1 MRGAYPMKRL
11 IPLILAF
18 AFVAGACG
26 GGKSE
31 PEEETTPPISAQTS
45 PAATLPPQTT
55 PQSGASSAPPDEGY
69 GEKLAA
75 SAEALLGIPYVFGG
89 ADPKGF
95 DNSGFIYYV
104 MRQNGFISFPRL
116 ISEQVDWAPAAGYSE
131 LTRGSIAYF
140 SSEPNGAPEFGGIC
154 IGGGVMIYSPAPG
167 DVVKKAHIT
176 DDYWKSRFV
185 TGIVL

>member
-1 MRGAYPMKRL
+1 MKRL
-11 IPLILAF
+11 IPLILVF

-26 GGKSE
+26 GGKME
-31 PEEETTPPISAQTS
+31 TGEEAAPPIVETETS
-45 PAATLPPQTT
+45 PAATSPPQSIS
-55 PQSGASSAPPDEGY
+55 QSGASSTPPDEGY
-69 GEKLAA
+69 GERIAA

-116 ISEQVDWAPAAGYSE
+116 ISEQADWAPAAGYNE

-140 SSEPNGAPEFGGIC
+140 SSEPGGAAEFGGIC
-154 IGGGVMIYSPAPG
+154 VGGGIMIYCPAPG
-167 DVVKKAHIT
+167 DCVKKADIT

>member
-1 MRGAYPMKRL
+1 MKRL
-11 IPLILAF
+11 IPLILVF

-26 GGKSE
+26 GGKRE
-31 PEEETTPPISAQTS
+31 TGEEAAPPIVETETS
-45 PAATLPPQTT
+45 PAATSPPQSIS
-55 PQSGASSAPPDEGY
+55 QSGTSSTPPDEGY
-69 GEKLAA
+69 GERIAA
-75 SAEALLGIPYVFGG
+75 SAEALLGIPFLFGG

-116 ISEQVDWAPAAGYSE
+116 ISEQADWAPAAGYNE

-140 SSEPNGAPEFGGIC
+140 SSEPGGAAEFGGIC
-154 IGGGVMIYSPAPG
+154 VGGGIMIYSPAPG
-167 DVVKKAHIT
+167 DFVKKADIT

>member
-1 MRGAYPMKRL
+1 MKRL
-11 IPLILAF
+11 IPLILVF

-26 GGKSE
+26 GGKRE
-31 PEEETTPPISAQTS
+31 TGEEAAPPIVETETS
-45 PAATLPPQTT
+45 PAATSPPQSIS
-55 PQSGASSAPPDEGY
+55 QSGASSTPPDEGY
-69 GEKLAA
+69 GERIAA

-116 ISEQVDWAPAAGYSE
+116 ISEQADWAPAAGYNE

-140 SSEPNGAPEFGGIC
+140 SSEPGGAAEFGGIC
-154 IGGGVMIYSPAPG
+154 VGGGIMIYCPAPG
-167 DVVKKAHIT
+167 DFVKKAHIT

>member
-1 MRGAYPMKRL
+1 MKKL
-11 IPLILAF
+11 LCLLT
-18 AFVAGACG
+18 VAVLCLSLGACG
-26 GGKSE
+26 GGKRE
-31 PEEETTPPISAQTS
+31 TGEETAPPISAETS
-45 PAATLPPQTT
+45 PVATSPPQSIS
-55 PQSGASSAPPDEGY
+55 QSGTSSTPPDEGY
-69 GEKLAA
+69 GERIAA

-116 ISEQVDWAPAAGYSE
+116 ISEQADWAPAAGYNE

-140 SSEPNGAPEFGGIC
+140 SSEPGGAAEFGGIC
-154 IGGGVMIYSPAPG
+154 VGGGIMIYCPAPG
-167 DVVKKAHIT
+167 DFVKKADIT

>member
-1 MRGAYPMKRL
+1 MKRL

-26 GGKSE
+26 GGKRE
-31 PEEETTPPISAQTS
+31 TGEETAPPIVETQPSASATS
-45 PAATLPPQTT
+45 PPQSIS
-55 PQSGASSAPPDEGY
+55 QSGASSTPPDEGY
-69 GEKLAA
+69 GERIAA

-116 ISEQVDWAPAAGYSE
+116 ISEQADWAPAAGYNE

-140 SSEPNGAPEFGGIC
+140 SSEPGGAAEFGGIC
-154 IGGGVMIYSPAPG
+154 VGGGIMIYCPAPG
-167 DVVKKAHIT
+167 DFVKKADIT

>member
-1 MRGAYPMKRL
+1 MKRL
-11 IPLILAF
+11 IPLILVF

-26 GGKSE
+26 GRKRETG
-31 PEEETTPPISAQTS
+31 EETVPPIVETQPSTSATSPPQSISQSGTSSTPP
-45 PAATLPPQTT
+45 
-55 PQSGASSAPPDEGY
+55 DDGY
-69 GEKLAA
+69 GERIAA

-116 ISEQVDWAPAAGYSE
+116 ISEQADWAPAAGYNE

-140 SSEPNGAPEFGGIC
+140 SSEPGGAAEFGGIC
-154 IGGGVMIYSPAPG
+154 IGGGSMIYSPAPG
-167 DVVKKAHIT
+167 DCVKKADIT

>member
-1 MRGAYPMKRL
+1 MKLL
-11 IPLILAF
+11 IPLILVF

-26 GGKSE
+26 GGKRE
-31 PEEETTPPISAQTS
+31 TGEEAAPPIVETETS
-45 PAATLPPQTT
+45 PAATSPPQSIS
-55 PQSGASSAPPDEGY
+55 QSGASSTPPDEGY
-69 GEKLAA
+69 GERIAA
-75 SAEALLGIPYVFGG
+75 SAEALLGIPFLFGG

-116 ISEQVDWAPAAGYSE
+116 ISEQADWAPAAGYNE

-140 SSEPNGAPEFGGIC
+140 SSEPGGAAEFGGIC
-154 IGGGVMIYSPAPG
+154 VGGGIMIYSPAPG
-167 DVVKKAHIT
+167 DVVKKADIT
-176 DDYWKSRFV
+176 DNYWKSRFV

>member
-1 MRGAYPMKRL
+1 MKRL
-11 IPLILAF
+11 IPLILVF

-26 GGKSE
+26 GRKRETG
-31 PEEETTPPISAQTS
+31 EETVPPISAETS
-45 PAATLPPQTT
+45 PVATLPPQSIS
-55 PQSGASSAPPDEGY
+55 QSGASSTPPDEGY
-69 GEKLAA
+69 GERIAA

-116 ISEQVDWAPAAGYSE
+116 ISEQADWAPAAGYNE

-140 SSEPNGAPEFGGIC
+140 SSEPGGAAEFGGIC
-154 IGGGVMIYSPAPG
+154 VGGGSMIYCPAPG
-167 DVVKKAHIT
+167 DFVKKADIT

>member
-1 MRGAYPMKRL
+1 MKRL
-11 IPLILAF
+11 IPLILVF

-26 GGKSE
+26 GGKRE
-31 PEEETTPPISAQTS
+31 TGEEAAPPISAETS
-45 PAATLPPQTT
+45 PVATSPPQSIS
-55 PQSGASSAPPDEGY
+55 QSGTSSTPPDEGY
-69 GEKLAA
+69 GERIAA

-116 ISEQVDWAPAAGYSE
+116 ISEQADWAPAAGYNE

-140 SSEPNGAPEFGGIC
+140 SSEPGGAAEFGGIC
-154 IGGGVMIYSPAPG
+154 VGGGSMIYSPAPG
-167 DVVKKAHIT
+167 DVVKKADIT